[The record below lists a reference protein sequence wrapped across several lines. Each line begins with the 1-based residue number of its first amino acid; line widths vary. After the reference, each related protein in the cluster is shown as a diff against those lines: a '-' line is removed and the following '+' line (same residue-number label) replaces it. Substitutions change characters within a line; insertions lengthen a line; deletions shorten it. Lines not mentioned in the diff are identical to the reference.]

1 MNNWSWVGRY
11 IAVIVMAVVL
21 AGALGG
27 MDLFQSTSVLGRKL
41 SAAHIVRF
49 LGFGAALVVLWLLAQ
64 QSVTQFREQGGRW
77 GFLQHLMLPLVTL
90 IVVACAHGVILLVLR
105 PVMDAEL
112 RQIYNWLFIA
122 GIIAACAWLV
132 MALFNQ
138 SSSLTEALTPVSSK
152 SESGSERRCTKC
164 GTAAAES
171 ARFCAHCGASLY
183 D

>member
-11 IAVIVMAVVL
+11 VAVIVLAVIL

-41 SAAHIVRF
+41 SAAQIVRF

-64 QSVTQFREQGGRW
+64 QAVIQFRKQGGRW
-77 GFLQHLMLPLVTL
+77 GFLQHLLLPLVTL

-105 PVMDAEL
+105 PLMDAEL
-112 RQIYNWLFIA
+112 RLMYNWFFIF

-138 SSSLTEALTPVSSK
+138 SSSLTEALTPVGSK
-152 SESGSERRCTKC
+152 PESGSARRCTKC
-164 GTAAAES
+164 GKTATGS
-171 ARFCAHCGASLY
+171 ARFCAQCGASLN